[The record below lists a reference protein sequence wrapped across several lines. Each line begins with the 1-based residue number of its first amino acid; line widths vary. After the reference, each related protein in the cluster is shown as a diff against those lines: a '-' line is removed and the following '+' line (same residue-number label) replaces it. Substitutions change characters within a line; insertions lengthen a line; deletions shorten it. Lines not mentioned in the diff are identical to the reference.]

1 MSTSKYKSNKTEDNR
16 QNCLNNSIFRS
27 SLPEVF
33 FEEDVLKMCNKFTRE
48 HPYRSGISIKLLCNF
63 TKMALRRGC
72 SPVNLLHIFRTPFP
86 KNASGG
92 LPLYIFCISVICLF
106 CTFMV
111 NVSWVIAIKLKFLAI
126 GSAPD

>member
-16 QNCLNNSIFRS
+16 QNRLNNSIFRS

-33 FEEDVLKMCNKFTRE
+33 FEKDVLEMCNKFTRE

-63 TKMALRRGC
+63 TKIALRRGC
-72 SPVNLLHIFRTPFP
+72 SRVNLLHIFRTPFP

-92 LPLYIFCISVICLF
+92 LPLYYFLYICNLF
-106 CTFMV
+106 ILYIYGECFMSDS
-111 NVSWVIAIKLKFLAI
+111 NHCQKYRNFT
-126 GSAPD
+126 